1 VAFDIILWRK
11 MMRNFLVTKNGGEN
25 IHSPPAWGE
34 ILPHGTIDT
43 VMFYGIVAFFNNT
56 MTKSIG
62 IHTP

>member
-1 VAFDIILWRK
+1 
-11 MMRNFLVTKNGGEN
+11 MRNFLVTKNGGEN